1 MYENVLYMDTTTD
14 LLVKLFF
21 NILYG
26 KFTMPVKKYNHGRF
40 EIYQIK

>member
-1 MYENVLYMDTTTD
+1 MNENVFYMDTITV
-14 LLVKLFF
+14 LPVKLFL

-26 KFTMPVKKYNHGRF
+26 KFAMPVKKYNHGRF

>member
-1 MYENVLYMDTTTD
+1 MNENVLYIDTITI
-14 LLVKLFF
+14 LPVKLFL

-26 KFTMPVKKYNHGRF
+26 KFAMAVKKYNHGRF